1 MTREKY
7 LTQEGLEKIKKQLEY
22 LKTVRR
28 KEITHRIEEAIKLGD
43 LSENAEYH
51 EAKDD
56 QGLNEAKIRELE
68 EILNNAVLI
77 NNEKGSKN
85 IVEIGDTIKVKYD
98 GREKEF
104 TIVGQSEANPT
115 EGLISNES
123 PIGQAFI
130 GRKKGETVEVEAPA
144 GTVKYKI
151 IKIE

>member
-98 GREKEF
+98 SQEREF
-104 TIVGQSEANPT
+104 TIVGQSEANPS